1 MDIDRLARFAICA
14 TALRY
19 SSSVERMLVVPVTS
33 SLDSILSR
41 DPQGHPHVR
50 NPTFV
55 EDGPFGPETQPRVET
70 FGGGLSVKID
80 PRESQFCG
88 VVHEVAHDQAADSG
102 AAVQR
107 KYCDA
112 ADLTGGF
119 EAARADCV
127 TVFGE
132 RQHVPGERV
141 DVVPLVGLGDAL
153 LFDEDTA
160 PHGL

>member
-1 MDIDRLARFAICA
+1 M
-14 TALRY
+14 
-19 SSSVERMLVVPVTS
+19 
-33 SLDSILSR
+33 
-41 DPQGHPHVR
+41 R

-55 EDGPFGPETQPRVET
+55 EDGPFGPEPQPRVKT
-70 FGGGLSVKID
+70 FGGHLSVKID

-102 AAVQR
+102 AAVLRQ
-107 KYCDA
+107 YCDA
-112 ADLTGGF
+112 TDLTGGF

-127 TVFGE
+127 TVFRHGKD
-132 RQHVPGERV
+132 VPGHWV

-153 LFDEDTA
+153 LFDEYAA